1 MHLLLKIVLH
11 PTRSWNESWLPVLQS
26 YPKSRSPCHL
36 WTRGLKYHNST
47 RPPRHLAPIA
57 AKVAH
62 QGLPSD
68 ACSLLAGPL
77 FESTWFCS
85 WGADTQVLGL
95 KGLPTN
101 RNAFHTV
108 SPLQTSWMENGYWEE
123 GLELGRNYSLFSC
136 GLPNRPCAEQIS
148 ISSAL
153 LPTCLCV
160 SLRVPVNTHTQE
172 GTGRPKEGIYHSLPY
187 SIETGPVTEPG
198 ASLAMNKPQGG

>member
-68 ACSLLAGPL
+68 ACSLLGWPTIRIYMVLFLGCRHSGIGAQGVSNKQKRIQHCEPTADILDGKWILGGGAGV
-77 FESTWFCS
+77 
-85 WGADTQVLGL
+85 G
-95 KGLPTN
+95 KK
-101 RNAFHTV
+101 
-108 SPLQTSWMENGYWEE
+108 
-123 GLELGRNYSLFSC
+123 LFSF
-136 GLPNRPCAEQIS
+136 
-148 ISSAL
+148 L
-153 LPTCLCV
+153 LW
-160 SLRVPVNTHTQE
+160 
-172 GTGRPKEGIYHSLPY
+172 
-187 SIETGPVTEPG
+187 
-198 ASLAMNKPQGG
+198 AS